1 MADEASALR
10 ESFKWLVAEEVIDGK
25 DNDAKLVVEEKD
37 EAAIVRKLEEARNRE
52 EELDA
57 QELRMDTKIQVDRAD
72 LKRDRAMEDVEAD
85 VLGSNVLDF

>member
-1 MADEASALR
+1 M
-10 ESFKWLVAEEVIDGK
+10 
-25 DNDAKLVVEEKD
+25 VEEKD